1 MYNEIDEEE
10 YEKENC
16 RSKGTHNILNLDNIE
31 KILNKK
37 NFVFLLRI
45 MSLVNSFYIA
55 VV

>member
-10 YEKENC
+10 YEKENS
-16 RSKGTHNILNLDNIE
+16 RSKGTHLILKLNNIE
-31 KILNKK
+31 KILKK
-37 NFVFLLRI
+37 IFFVFLLRI